1 MSNEVRSEER
11 LLVVGRKTE
20 QLFGS
25 SLKGC
30 ELRSV
35 RMPKMSFRRWPNGCR
50 VAPAHVK
57 QNKQLQPR
65 DTNLGGDIYEWHDIK
80 SLPEYAYLGICVR
93 CGHFFVNGR

>member
-1 MSNEVRSEER
+1 MSNQVRPEEW

-65 DTNLGGDIYEWHDIK
+65 DTNLGGDINEWDDVK
-80 SLPEYAYLGICVR
+80 MLPENTNLHVR
-93 CGHFFVNGR
+93 MRFLRQVT